1 MGLEQTIDLTGH
13 LGRDAELR
21 TTPNGKSVADFS
33 LATTDRYNDVT
44 TWWKITIWGKLAES
58 VTQYLT
64 KGTKVRVRGAMT
76 SPEAHT
82 YTNSTGD
89 IVVANYEVTARD
101 LDLQGKAEGTS
112 NQADNPN
119 HVAEPVTADADQ
131 IPF

>member
-13 LGRDAELR
+13 IGKDAELR

-44 TWWKITIWGKLAES
+44 TWWKVTIWGKLAES

-76 SPEAHT
+76 YPEAET
-82 YTNSTGD
+82 YQNKAGET
-89 IVVANYEVTARD
+89 VVANYAVTARD
-101 LDLQGKAEGTS
+101 LDLQGRNEGNAQQEEKETS
-112 NQADNPN
+112 
-119 HVAEPVTADADQ
+119 EQ

>member
-44 TWWKITIWGKLAES
+44 TWWKVTIWGKLAES

-76 SPEAHT
+76 NTEAHT
-82 YTNSTGD
+82 YQNNAGD
-89 IVVANYEVTARD
+89 TVVANYEVTARD
-101 LDLQGKAEGTS
+101 LDLQGKAEAQT
-112 NQADNPN
+112 NT
-119 HVAEPVTADADQ
+119 VAEPVADE